1 MVYAAAVYYAR
12 KFSEQTSIM
21 PAYEYHCDKCDC
33 EVPLTL
39 TISQHERLGRRIQ
52 RASSPPGYA
61 SAVASHT

>member
-1 MVYAAAVYYAR
+1 
-12 KFSEQTSIM
+12 M